1 MTIRLSSWLAWV
13 AAANIK
19 SLHTDRT
26 ASPPAAT
33 FIFIYLVMYGFLS
46 QPYMVWL
53 RKWMVK
59 PLSDHQQQNC
69 DNDPTIVVVDH
80 CIWFYL
86 QIISWFP
93 LIWILRLAP
102 RHYVTANDCGI
113 SVFVVTVVASQ
124 RQARHCIWQSVHST
138 TLTWTTTLWQS
149 VHSTLSWMAIYSV
162 SLWQSALSLT
172 FCVTSHFHEI
182 EGFSYSI
189 NSHHPSVTAFP

>member
-13 AAANIK
+13 APANIK

-46 QPYMVWL
+46 QPCMVWW

-138 TLTWTTTLWQS
+138 TLTWTTT
-149 VHSTLSWMAIYSV
+149 YSA

-172 FCVTSHFHEI
+172 FCVTSHFHEK
-182 EGFSYSI
+182 EGPTSYSI
-189 NSHHPSVTAFP
+189 NSHHRSVTAFP